1 MGQRN
6 LNDTRKI
13 SIELIGM
20 KIVAL
25 CSVYNTPVIFTKFT
39 KGIFKVQ
46 GSCTLQALHPVW
58 FTYNL
63 RTIFNSSSREHS
75 ISTTWEVFLAVMLL
89 EPLTLSLVPRKI
101 IMNYINY
108 YLQSAH
114 DSYIC
119 GFIHCRT
126 IWFNYIHCSPNE
138 SVDICLWPL
147 LTNLLI
153 TLITHIVA
161 RTSQLTSV
169 YDHSLQL
176 TSVLWPLLTNLPINE
191 SV

>member
-1 MGQRN
+1 MSTTHQWFLLN
-6 LNDTRKI
+6 LQKGCLRCKDPVLSKHYTQYGSRTTSELF
-13 SIELIGM
+13 SI
-20 KIVAL
+20 
-25 CSVYNTPVIFTKFT
+25 P
-39 KGIFKVQ
+39 
-46 GSCTLQALHPVW
+46 HPESI
-58 FTYNL
+58 Y
-63 RTIFNSSSREHS
+63 

-119 GFIHCRT
+119 GFIHCRA
-126 IWFNYIHCSPNE
+126 ILFNYTHCSPNE

-153 TLITHIVA
+153 TLITLIVA

-176 TSVLWPLLTNLPINE
+176 TSVLRPPLTVDIYLMTTPYKLTH
-191 SV
+191 